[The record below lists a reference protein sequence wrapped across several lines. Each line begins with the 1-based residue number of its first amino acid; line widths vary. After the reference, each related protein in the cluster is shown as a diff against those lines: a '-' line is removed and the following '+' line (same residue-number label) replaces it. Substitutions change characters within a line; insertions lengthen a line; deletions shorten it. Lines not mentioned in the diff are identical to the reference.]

1 MLEIMVESLAF
12 PSMTF
17 QIFNM
22 ANMYLLLF
30 FKIKKYIIKLD
41 TRVLI
46 PWMSILHKQM
56 PKAWVGYTQ
65 YCDYK
70 QNWK

>member
-1 MLEIMVESLAF
+1 MVESLAF

-56 PKAWVGYTQ
+56 PKA
-65 YCDYK
+65 
-70 QNWK
+70 